1 MRSTMALA
9 NMGKNGTLSKPRNP
23 LRLVG
28 ALAMLLGPVLAMT
41 GLPAMATA
49 AEPAKQAPAETA
61 PPPADSA
68 RTLPVGNP
76 GTTASNPGAEART
89 YEAREAQAKSLEQF
103 KGGDTVVI
111 AGSTV
116 VLVLLVVL
124 LIVLI

>member
-1 MRSTMALA
+1 
-9 NMGKNGTLSKPRNP
+9 MGKNGTLSKPRNR
-23 LRLVG
+23 LRFVA
-28 ALAMLLGPVLAMT
+28 ALAMLLGPVLALT

-49 AEPAKQAPAETA
+49 AEPARSAPAETA
-61 PPPADSA
+61 PPPAESA

-76 GTTASNPGAEART
+76 GTTTSNSSAEARS

-116 VLVLLVVL
+116 VLVLLIVL

>member
-1 MRSTMALA
+1 MRTTETLA
-9 NMGKNGTLSKPRNP
+9 NMGSPRTLSKPRQSF
-23 LRLVG
+23 RLVA

-41 GLPAMATA
+41 GLPATA
-49 AEPAKQAPAETA
+49 NAADPSKPVPAETA
-61 PPPADSA
+61 PPPAEAA

-76 GTTASNPGAEART
+76 GSEART

>member
-1 MRSTMALA
+1 MRPTMILA
-9 NMGKNGTLSKPRNP
+9 NQVTNGP
-23 LRLVG
+23 LAKSRQSLRFVAALV
-28 ALAMLLGPVLAMT
+28 MLLGPVLAMT
-41 GLPAMATA
+41 GLPATANA
-49 AEPAKQAPAETA
+49 AEPARPVPSETA
-61 PPPADSA
+61 PAPAQTA

-76 GTTASNPGAEART
+76 GSEAQT

-116 VLVLLVVL
+116 VLILLIVL